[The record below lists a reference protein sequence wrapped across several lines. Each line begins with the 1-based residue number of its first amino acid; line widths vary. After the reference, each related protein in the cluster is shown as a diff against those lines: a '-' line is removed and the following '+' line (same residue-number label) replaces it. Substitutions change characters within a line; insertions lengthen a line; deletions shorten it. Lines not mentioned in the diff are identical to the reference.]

1 MKTLTLVSAGLHRP
15 TPERSDYLAAR
26 DEMPRITLYQRYM
39 ESDMLDLHFMATRV
53 PLWRKALYRFIPN
66 PFDQVIEAWFIRG
79 RYDVVVTWAE
89 RLGLPFA
96 FLLKMTASRT
106 PHVTLSSWISGGKK
120 AFLLK
125 LVQSHIS
132 RILMWS
138 SVQRDF
144 AVNALGIPPGKI
156 TFIRKFADQKFWRP
170 LDVRTDMICSVGVE
184 MRDYPT
190 LIEAMRGLDIP
201 CHIAAGLN
209 RGIMYDTV
217 AAIERGE
224 GLPPNITVGKKRYG
238 DLRDLYARSRFVVI
252 PLRASDTD
260 NGLTCMLEAMAMGKA
275 VICSRIRGQVD
286 VLQDGVTGIFVN
298 QGDPADLRRAILE
311 LWNDPD
317 RAAQL
322 GRNGREYLERHHT
335 IEQFVESVR
344 DVAEEVSGRTGDPRP
359 PLFSPSEGPA
369 TTVDAKG

>member
-15 TPERSDYLAAR
+15 TPERSDYLASR
-26 DEMPRITLYQRYM
+26 DEMPRITFYQRYL
-39 ESDMLDLHFMATRV
+39 ESEMLDQQFMATRV

-66 PFDQVIEAWFIRG
+66 PFDQVIEAWFIRR
-79 RYDVVVTWAE
+79 RYDVVITWAE

-96 FLLKMTASRT
+96 LLLKLTASRT

-125 LVQSHIS
+125 LVHSHIS

-144 AVNALGIPPGKI
+144 AVNSLGIPPRKI
-156 TFIRKFADQKFWRP
+156 TFIKKFADQKFWRP
-170 LDVRTDMICSVGVE
+170 MNVETDMICSVGVE

-217 AAIERGE
+217 AAIDSRDD
-224 GLPPNITVGKKRYG
+224 LPPNITVGKKRYG

-359 PLFSPSEGPA
+359 RIFSPSEDQA
-369 TTVDAKG
+369 KTVDAGG

>member
-15 TPERSDYLAAR
+15 APERSEYLAAR

-39 ESDMLDLHFMATRV
+39 ESDMLDLQFMATRV

-66 PFDQVIEAWFIRG
+66 PFDQVIEAWFIRH
-79 RYDVVVTWAE
+79 RYDVVITWAE

-96 FLLKMTASRT
+96 LLLKLTGSRT

-125 LVQSHIS
+125 RVYTHIS

-144 AVNALGIPPGKI
+144 AVNSLGIPPGKI

-170 LDVRTDMICSVGVE
+170 MDVETDKICSVGVE

-190 LIEAMRGLDIP
+190 LIEALRGLDIP

-217 AAIERGE
+217 AAIAG
-224 GLPPNITVGKKRYG
+224 GGKLPKNITVGKKRYG

-286 VLQDGVTGIFVN
+286 VLQDGVTGIFVK
-298 QGDPADLRRAILE
+298 QGDPADLRRAILD

-317 RAAQL
+317 RAAEL

-335 IEQFVESVR
+335 IEQFLESVR

-359 PLFSPSEGPA
+359 QILSHSERPA
-369 TTVDAKG
+369 KTVDAGG

>member
-1 MKTLTLVSAGLHRP
+1 MKTLTLISAGLHRP
-15 TPERSDYLAAR
+15 TPERSEYLAAR

-39 ESDMLDLHFMATRV
+39 ESDMLDNRFMETRV
-53 PLWRKALYRFIPN
+53 PFWRKALYRLIPS
-66 PFDQVIEAWFIRG
+66 PLDQVIEAWCIRK

-96 FLLKMTASRT
+96 LLLKLTGSRT

-125 LVQSHIS
+125 LVHTHIS

-144 AVNALGIPPGKI
+144 AVNSLGIPPDRI
-156 TFIRKFADQKFWRP
+156 TFIRKFADQEFWRP
-170 LDVRTDMICSVGVE
+170 LDVETDMICSAGVE

-190 LIEAMRGLDIP
+190 LIEAVRGLDIP
-201 CHIAAGLN
+201 LHIAAGLN
-209 RGIMYDTV
+209 RGIMYETV
-217 AAIERGE
+217 AAIERG
-224 GLPPNITVGKKRYG
+224 GALPPNVTVGKKRYG

-286 VLQDGVTGIFVN
+286 VLQDGVTGVFVK
-298 QGDPADLRRAILE
+298 QGDPQDLRRAIVE
-311 LWNDPD
+311 LWNNPE
-317 RAAQL
+317 RAAEL
-322 GRNGREYLERHHT
+322 GRNGRDYLERYHT

-344 DVAEEVSGRTGDPRP
+344 DVAEEVSGRRGDRRP
-359 PLFSPSEGPA
+359 PIDSRREGA
-369 TTVDAKG
+369 EKTADAGS